1 MSTPSEDQ
9 DIGQLVDRAQ
19 HTLRQAAPDSG
30 RPPERRVLS
39 SPVWAG
45 VVWAI
50 ALVLWGWQLW
60 PHEPSE
66 EEVRNELQAL
76 ITEARGAVERHVA
89 QTQTLPERLPAATP
103 ALVISYEVVDA
114 SASPPVYALTGRIGA
129 VSQRWTNAAT
139 PKATP

>member
-19 HTLRQAAPDSG
+19 HTLRQAPPDPG
-30 RPPERRVLS
+30 QTPGRRVLS
-39 SPVWAG
+39 SPVWACG
-45 VVWAI
+45 VWLT
-50 ALVLWGWQLW
+50 ALALWGWQLW

-89 QTQTLPERLPAATP
+89 ETQALPERLPAATP
-103 ALVISYEVVDA
+103 ALVISYEVIDA
-114 SASPPVYALTGRIGA
+114 SASPPVYALTGRIGT